1 MNHIDEP
8 ANSPTALDVG
18 RRAAEELG
26 AALALAD
33 CKFPSLSGGFP
44 VMGRGYVEL
53 GGVSA
58 DTAFTLA
65 RWIREHA

>member
-8 ANSPTALDVG
+8 KNSPTALAVG
-18 RRAAEELG
+18 RRAAGEL
-26 AALALAD
+26 ATALALAD
-33 CKFPSLSGGFP
+33 CKFPSLAGGYP

-58 DTAFTLA
+58 DTAFALA
-65 RWIREHA
+65 QWIREHA